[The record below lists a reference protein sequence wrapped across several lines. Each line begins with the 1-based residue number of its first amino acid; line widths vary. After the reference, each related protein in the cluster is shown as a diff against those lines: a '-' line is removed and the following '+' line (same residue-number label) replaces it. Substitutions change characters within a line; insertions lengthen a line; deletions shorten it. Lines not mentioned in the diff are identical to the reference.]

1 LGIVSIVY
9 ESQCLDVDDGR
20 RYIRTKLRTSEA
32 DHLHLDSRSHHVMPG
47 SPECNSDHVLSGI
60 IMMQEVHVIIRNA
73 NYSLPRKSDTSP
85 SPNQGSATYKDY
97 KSMVHLPM

>member
-1 LGIVSIVY
+1 MVSIVY

-47 SPECNSDHVLSGI
+47 SPECDSDHVSIRI
-60 IMMQEVHVIIRNA
+60 IVMQEVYV
-73 NYSLPRKSDTSP
+73 
-85 SPNQGSATYKDY
+85 
-97 KSMVHLPM
+97 